1 MTAEDILNKQN
12 CNGYVQGE
20 VFGDFYYETSE
31 IIDAMKE
38 YARLKCEELL
48 KIVAEKAKASIEYTY
63 SGNVGEYRDEWAIIN
78 KDSILNAVDL
88 NEFIK

>member
-1 MTAEDILNKQN
+1 MTAEDLLHESYFNIVL
-12 CNGYVQGE
+12 
-20 VFGDFYYETSE
+20 DIRETYLTDSD
-31 IIDAMKE
+31 ITSAMKE

-48 KIVAEKAKASIEYTY
+48 KIVSEKAKASIEYTY

>member
-1 MTAEDILNKQN
+1 MTAEDLLHESYFNIVL
-12 CNGYVQGE
+12 
-20 VFGDFYYETSE
+20 DIRETYLTDSD
-31 IIDAMKE
+31 ITSAMKE

-48 KIVAEKAKASIEYTY
+48 KIVAEKAKANIEYTY
-63 SGNVGEYRDEWAIIN
+63 SGNVGEYRDEWAIVS